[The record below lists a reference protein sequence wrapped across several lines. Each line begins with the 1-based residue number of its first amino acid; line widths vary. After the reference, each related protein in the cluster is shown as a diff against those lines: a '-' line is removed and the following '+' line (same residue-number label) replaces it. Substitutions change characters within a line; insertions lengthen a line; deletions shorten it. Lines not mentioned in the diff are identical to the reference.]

1 MADRQSKYYVSNN
14 SGTTCESSVPRVFAT
29 TCNTCECDGEGG
41 SISAVT
47 WNSSTLLLTIFQ
59 ADGTSFPE
67 TLTHTHAF
75 GTLSD
80 VDLTG
85 VTTNQVLQKSA
96 TDWVPVTLATVAFT
110 GSFNDLI
117 NPPTYALGDL
127 TDVTT
132 TLATTN
138 QVLAKSA
145 GDWQPLTLGAV
156 ALSNSYT
163 DLSNKPFGTPAD
175 QEVVYYNATTSLY
188 ETLGKPFA
196 FSGKVLAYS
205 ALGALEWI
213 DVSSTPG
220 GVENSVQYNVS
231 GAFAGTA
238 SFTYNGTNVVFSG
251 GFFQIGNLQGEVNT
265 IKSTTGDINLTSA
278 ANLAVTATTTSF
290 SGAITAAS
298 LGADTDDT
306 VLILNS
312 LGSVKTR
319 EIDTRVWGSTLV
331 DGAGTANTIAMWS
344 DANTLTNSVIT
355 YAGGTITADV
365 TSGTGFIVKN
375 NDLASTALSV
385 TSDADGTPAV
395 MALNASA
402 GVSNSLTNTFAGIG
416 YGLVYFTT
424 TELGFYNGSATA
436 GNRLAR
442 FNFSSSVF
450 EVENTVALIDAPPA
464 GTTSNLLLTRDGTSG
479 NIESLAISSL
489 NIPDASDYIINSGN
503 TGSNARIECKIITI
517 GEWNM
522 NVAVGGTST
531 KTVAH
536 GIASGATNIRA
547 VIVTILP
554 DSDAP
559 LSPTQLWG
567 ASVAA
572 GSVGDGG
579 AALWNDTNVVLTY
592 GAAFDSNSYNETT
605 GFNRGFITIIHE
617 SLAT

>member
-1 MADRQSKYYVSNN
+1 M
-14 SGTTCESSVPRVFAT
+14 PRVFAT

-41 SISAVT
+41 SISSVT

-59 ADGTSFPE
+59 TDGTSFPE
-67 TLTHTHAF
+67 TLTHTHAL
-75 GTLSD
+75 GALSD

-85 VTTNQVLQKSA
+85 VATNDVLQKSA

-110 GSFNDLI
+110 GDFGDLI

-132 TLATTN
+132 AGATTN

-156 ALSNSYT
+156 ALSNSYA

-175 QEVVYYNATTSLY
+175 QEVVYYNSSTSLY
-188 ETLGKPFA
+188 ETLGKPFS

-231 GAFAGTA
+231 SAFAGTA
-238 SFTYNGTNVVFSG
+238 DFTYNGTNVEFTG
-251 GFFQIGNLQGEVNT
+251 GYFEVDNLQVQGNT
-265 IKSTTGDINLTSA
+265 ITSTTGNINLTSA
-278 ANLAVTATTTSF
+278 GTLAVTATTTSF
-290 SGAITAAS
+290 SGAITASA

-319 EIDTRVWGSTLV
+319 EIDTRVWGSSLV
-331 DGAGTANTIAMWS
+331 DGTGTANTIAMWS
-344 DANTLTNSVIT
+344 DSNTLTNSTIT
-355 YAGGTITADV
+355 YSGGTITADV
-365 TSGTGFIVKN
+365 SSGTGFIVKS
-375 NDLASTALSV
+375 NDVSTTALSV

-395 MALNASA
+395 MAMNATA
-402 GVSNSLTNTFAGIG
+402 ATSNSLTNSFGGTG
-416 YGLVYFTT
+416 YGTVYFTT
-424 TELGFYNGSATA
+424 TELGFYNGAATA

-450 EVENTVALIDAPPA
+450 EIENTVALIDAPA
-464 GTTSNLLLTRDGTSG
+464 SGTTSNPILTRNTSSG
-479 NIESLAISSL
+479 NIQTISAADLAAPL
-489 NIPDASDYIINSGN
+489 AGNFVINGGN
-503 TGSNARIECKIITI
+503 TGSNAQVLCKIVQI
-517 GEWNM
+517 GDWNM
-522 NVAVGGTST
+522 DSTSSVN
-531 KTVAH
+531 VAH
-536 GIASGATNIRA
+536 GISTGISYIRS
-547 VIVTILP
+547 VSVSIIDDLSSTVFDFTQWKT
-554 DSDAP
+554 SDGTTAMGWM
-559 LSPTQLWG
+559 TW
-567 ASVAA
+567 
-572 GSVGDGG
+572 D
-579 AALWNDTNVVLTY
+579 NTNVVLNRVN
-592 GAAFDSNSYNETT
+592 GSFFDSTSFDSTS
-605 GFNRGFITIIHE
+605 FNRGYVTIIYE

>member
-1 MADRQSKYYVSNN
+1 MADRQSRYYVSNN

-41 SISAVT
+41 SISSVT

-59 ADGTSFPE
+59 TDGTSFPE
-67 TLTHTHAF
+67 TLTHTHAL
-75 GTLSD
+75 GALSD

-85 VTTNQVLQKSA
+85 VATNDVLQKSA

-110 GSFNDLI
+110 GDFGDLI

-132 TLATTN
+132 AGATTN

-156 ALSNSYT
+156 ALSNSYA

-175 QEVVYYNATTSLY
+175 QEVVYYNSSTSLY
-188 ETLGKPFA
+188 ETLGRPFSY
-196 FSGKVLAYS
+196 SGKVLAYDS
-205 ALGALEWI
+205 VGDLEWI

-231 GAFAGTA
+231 SAFAGTA
-238 SFTYNGTNVVFSG
+238 DFTYNGTNVEFTG
-251 GFFQIGNLQGEVNT
+251 GYFEVDNLQVQGNT
-265 IKSTTGDINLTSA
+265 ITSTTGNINLTSA
-278 ANLAVTATTTSF
+278 GTLAVTATTTSF
-290 SGAITAAS
+290 SGAITASA

-319 EIDTRVWGSTLV
+319 EIDTRVWGSSLV
-331 DGAGTANTIAMWS
+331 DGTGTANTIAMWS
-344 DANTLTNSVIT
+344 DSNTLTNSTIT
-355 YAGGTITADV
+355 YSGGTITADV
-365 TSGTGFIVKN
+365 TSGSGFIVKN

-395 MALNASA
+395 MAMNAS
-402 GVSNSLTNTFAGIG
+402 GGTSNSITNTFAGTG
-416 YGLVYFTT
+416 YGTVYFTT
-424 TELGFYNGSATA
+424 TELGFYNGAATA

-450 EVENTVALIDAPPA
+450 EIENTVALIDAPPG
-464 GTTSNLLLTRDGTSG
+464 GTTSNSLLTRDGSSG
-479 NIESLAISSL
+479 NIETLAISSL
-489 NIPDASDYIINSGN
+489 NIPDAGDYIINSGN

-517 GEWNM
+517 GEWDM
-522 NVAVGGTST
+522 NVSVGGTST

-536 GIASGATNIRA
+536 GIASGETNIRGML
-547 VIVTILP
+547 VTILP
-554 DSDAP
+554 DSDAATGH
-559 LSPTQLWG
+559 TQLWG

-572 GSVGDGG
+572 GTVGGDG
-579 AALWNDTNVVLTY
+579 AALWTDTNVVLTY
-592 GAAFDSNSYNETT
+592 GTAFDTNAYNETM
-605 GFNRGFITIIHE
+605 GYNRGFITIFFE